1 MDGVC
6 VCVWGVMDGGVCVYL
21 GCYGWGVCVCVS
33 VFGVLW
39 MGCVCVC
46 VCVWGVMDGG
56 GSSGKRKRIP
66 GMPGWEGVKEV
77 GEVD

>member
-6 VCVWGVMDGGVCVYL
+6 VFGVLWMVCVCL
-21 GCYGWGVCVCVS
+21 GCYGWGCVCLS
-33 VFGVLW
+33 GVLW
-39 MGCVCVC
+39 MAVCVFI
-46 VCVWGVMDGG
+46 WGVMDGG